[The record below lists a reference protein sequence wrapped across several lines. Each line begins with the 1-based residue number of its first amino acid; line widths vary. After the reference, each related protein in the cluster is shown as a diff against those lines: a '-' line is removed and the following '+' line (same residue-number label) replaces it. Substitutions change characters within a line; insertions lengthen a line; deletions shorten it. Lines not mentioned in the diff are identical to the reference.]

1 MPQKNIVI
9 CSDGTGYSSIKS
21 RGTNVFKL
29 YEAVDLNGHR
39 FEPTLIPQVAL
50 YDDGVGTENLKLVR
64 AFAASLVMV

>member
-29 YEAVDLNGHR
+29 FEAIDLNGHR
-39 FEPTLIPQVAL
+39 TDPR
-50 YDDGVGTENLKLVR
+50 LKTQI
-64 AFAASLVMV
+64 AF